1 MTMFVLHA
9 TWLPADHPASP
20 SAGLAIW
27 GETVAAPV
35 AARRGRR
42 PKVDRHPFAAGAD
55 ALSQAL
61 RSLPVDVPATAAVL
75 AVTMPSRNNRPL
87 PSPELLWDVEDV
99 DDAGA
104 ALAMWQ
110 VAGSLLSPEHA
121 LRWLIHL
128 PARDQLQP
136 GLTLGADVRFW
147 QLAARFALG
156 LLGRQRFVPGLLAAV
171 QPPDATGRG
180 RPGSYRA
187 VWQPWLDDLADRARL
202 IQLTRAMPP
211 VCRAVKLA
219 ESAASLPAPTA
230 LLTDFLLT
238 ITDTHVRRWA
248 APGRKPTTS
257 AGVRPE
263 LRWRNAL
270 LRADAALDDSERN
283 LAPLARQIQEW
294 LAQLQT
300 EAGAA
305 FRLCFRLEAPEDS
318 AVRREVRAWTVRYL
332 LQAVDDPSLL
342 VPAEQVWRARGKTL
356 RYLDRRFDQ
365 PQERMLAGLGKA
377 SRLCEPVEAS
387 LHAARPEA
395 AALTTDEA
403 YTFLRETALLLEES
417 GFGVLAPQWWGR
429 RGAANR
435 LGARLKLRPTRKQ
448 APTGGV
454 GGMTFE
460 RVVAVDWELALG
472 DETLTLEELERL
484 ARLKMPL
491 VQIRGQWAMLDPAQ
505 IEAAIKFWEAQQK
518 TPTELSLPEALRLL
532 LAQDEQVAGVN
543 VAGVSADGWLA
554 DLVEELRTSAGQMAV
569 LPQPP
574 AFHGQLRPYQQ
585 RGFSWLAFLR
595 RWGFGACLADD
606 MGLGKTAET
615 IAYLLEARST
625 SETANGRLNPTL
637 VICPTSVVGNWQ
649 REVQRFAPSLQV
661 MVHHGLERRRGEDF
675 TAAAQQ
681 HDVVVSSYA
690 LARRDAE
697 LLHSID
703 WSDVIL
709 DEAQNIKNP
718 SAKQTQTIRKLPAGF
733 RIALTGTPVENR
745 LDELWSIMHF
755 LNPGY
760 LGSQRDFQGR
770 FARPIEQAGDQE
782 AAQQLRSLTQPFIL
796 RRVKTDPTVIQDLP
810 DKLEM
815 TTFCTLT
822 AEQATLYQA
831 VVEDSL
837 KRVEESEGIE
847 RRGLVLSTLL
857 KLKQVCNHPAQF
869 LADGSAAVQPGVD
882 GPEHRSG
889 KLARLNEMLEEV
901 LAEGDRALIFT
912 QFAEMG
918 ELLKRQL
925 QEAFGQEVLFLHGG
939 TPLKKR
945 DEMVARFQSRRGPAL
960 FVLSLKAGGTGL
972 NLTAANYVF
981 HFDRWWNPAVENQA
995 TDRAFRIGQTR
1006 NVQVHK
1012 LVCAGTLEEAIDE
1025 LIERKKALAEAVVGT
1040 GEGWLTELSTED
1052 LRQLLTLRRGA
1063 IG

>member
-1 MTMFVLHA
+1 MFVLHA

-20 SAGLAIW
+20 GAGLVTW
-27 GETVAAPV
+27 GETAAASVP
-35 AARRGRR
+35 ARRGRR
-42 PKVDRHPFAAGAD
+42 PKVERHPFAAGAD
-55 ALSQAL
+55 ALNQVL
-61 RSLPVDVPATAAVL
+61 HSLPVDVTATAVTL
-75 AVTMPSRNNRPL
+75 AVALPSRNNRPL
-87 PSPELLWDVEDV
+87 PSPELLWEVEDAA
-99 DDAGA
+99 DGEA
-104 ALAMWQ
+104 ALAVWQ
-110 VAGSLLSPEHA
+110 VAGCVLSAEQT

-128 PARDQLQP
+128 PARDQLPP
-136 GLTLGADVRFW
+136 GLVLGADVRFW
-147 QLAARFALG
+147 RLAARFALS
-156 LLGRQRFVPGLLAAV
+156 LLARQRFVPGLLAAV
-171 QPPDATGRG
+171 PTTGAARQG
-180 RPGSYRA
+180 RPVAYRA
-187 VWQPWLDDLADRARL
+187 VWQPWLDDAADRARL
-202 IQLTRAMPP
+202 TQLVAAMPP

-219 ESAASLPAPTA
+219 ESAAALSAPTA
-230 LLTDFLLT
+230 LLTDFLRT
-238 ITDTHVRRWA
+238 ITDSHVRQWA

-257 AGVRPE
+257 AGMRPE

-270 LRADAALDDSERN
+270 LRADAALDDSEHTLRA
-283 LAPLARQIQEW
+283 LTKQIQEW

-305 FRLCFRLEAPEDS
+305 FRLCFRLEAPEAG
-318 AVRREVRAWTVRYL
+318 AVRREARAWTLRYL
-332 LQAVDDPSLL
+332 LQAVDDLSLL
-342 VPAEQVWRARGKTL
+342 VPAEQVWRARGQTL
-356 RYLDRRFDQ
+356 AYLDRRFDQ
-365 PQERMLAGLGKA
+365 PQEHLLAGLGKA
-377 SRLCEPVEAS
+377 SRLCAPVETS

-395 AALTTDEA
+395 AALTTEEA

-435 LGARLKLRPTRKQ
+435 VGARLKLRPTHKQ

-454 GGMTFE
+454 GGMSFE

-472 DETLTLEELERL
+472 DEPLTVEELERL

-491 VQIRGQWAMLDPAQ
+491 VQIRGQWAVLDPGQ

-532 LAQDEQVAGVN
+532 LAQDEQVAGVSL
-543 VAGVSADGWLA
+543 AGVSAEGWLV
-554 DLVEELRTSAGQMAV
+554 DLVEGLRTSAGQLAV

-574 AFHGQLRPYQQ
+574 AFQGQLRPYQQ

-606 MGLGKTAET
+606 MGLGKT
-615 IAYLLEARST
+615 IQIISYLLDARSAN
-625 SETANGRLNPTL
+625 ETANGRLNPTL
-637 VICPTSVVGNWQ
+637 VICPTSVVSNWQ
-649 REVQRFAPSLQV
+649 REIQRFAPPLRV

-675 TAAAQQ
+675 DAAARQ
-681 HDVVVSSYA
+681 HDVVISSYA

-697 LLHSID
+697 LLQGID

-770 FARPIEQAGDQE
+770 FARPIEQAGDEE

-810 DKLEM
+810 EKLEM
-815 TTFCTLT
+815 TTYCTLT

-837 KRVEESEGIE
+837 KRVAESEGIE
-847 RRGLVLSTLL
+847 RRGLVLATLL

-889 KLARLNEMLEEV
+889 KLARLNEMLEEA

-925 QEAFGQEVLFLHGG
+925 QEAIGQEVLFLHGG

-1012 LVCAGTLEEAIDE
+1012 LVCAGTLEEAIDD
-1025 LIERKKALAEAVVGT
+1025 LIERKKALAEAVVGA

-1052 LRQLLTLRRGA
+1052 LRHLLTLRKSA

>member
-1 MTMFVLHA
+1 
-9 TWLPADHPASP
+9 
-20 SAGLAIW
+20 LAVW
-27 GETVAAPV
+27 GETAAAP
-35 AARRGRR
+35 APARRGRK
-42 PKVDRHPFAAGAD
+42 PKVSRHPFAADAA

-61 RSLPVDVPATAAVL
+61 RSLPADAPATPVELTVAL
-75 AVTMPSRNNRPL
+75 PSSNSHPL
-87 PSPELLWDVEDV
+87 PSPELLREVEDTA
-99 DDAGA
+99 DAEP
-104 ALAMWQ
+104 ALAAWQ
-110 VAGSLLSPEHA
+110 VAGCLLPAEHA
-121 LRWLIHL
+121 LRWLVHL
-128 PARDQLQP
+128 PEREQLP
-136 GLTLGADVRFW
+136 PDLALGADVRFW
-147 QLAARFALG
+147 RLAARFALS
-156 LLGRQRFVPGLLAAV
+156 LLARQRFVPNLVAETHAAGK
-171 QPPDATGRG
+171 ARAGRQNAL
-180 RPGSYRA
+180 RA
-187 VWQPWLDDLADRARL
+187 VWQPWLDDPADRARL
-202 IQLTRAMPP
+202 AQLATAMPP
-211 VCRAVKLA
+211 ACRAVTLA
-219 ESAASLPAPTA
+219 EAASPPTPTA
-230 LLTDFLLT
+230 LLTSFLLT
-238 ITDTHVRRWA
+238 ISDAHVRQWA
-248 APGRKPTTS
+248 APARKPTTS
-257 AGVRPE
+257 SGVRPE

-270 LRADAALDDSERN
+270 LRADALLDDAERN
-283 LAPLARQIQEW
+283 LAPLATQLQEW

-300 EAGAA
+300 EAGA
-305 FRLCFRLEAPEDS
+305 FRLCFRLEAPEEA
-318 AVRREVRAWTVRYL
+318 AVRREARAWTLRYL
-332 LQAVDDPSLL
+332 LQAVPDLSLL

-356 RYLDRRFDQ
+356 RHLDHRFDQ

-377 SRLCEPVEAS
+377 SRLCAPIETS

-403 YTFLRETALLLEES
+403 YIFLRETALLLEES

-435 LGARLKLRPTRKQ
+435 LGARLKLRPTQKQ
-448 APTGGV
+448 APAGGI
-454 GGMTFE
+454 GGLSFE
-460 RVVAVDWELALG
+460 RIVTVDWDLALG
-472 DETLTLEELERL
+472 DETLTLKELERL
-484 ARLKMPL
+484 ARLKIPL
-491 VQIRGQWAMLDPAQ
+491 VQIRGQWAVLDPEQ

-518 TPTELSLPEALRLL
+518 TATELSLPEALRMLL
-532 LAQDEQVAGVN
+532 GQQEQIAGVS

-554 DLVEELRTSAGQMAV
+554 DLLEDLRTSTAQMAM
-569 LPQPP
+569 LPQP
-574 AFHGQLRPYQQ
+574 AALTGQLRPYQQ

-606 MGLGKTAET
+606 MGLGKTIVT
-615 IAYLLEARST
+615 IAYLLETRPADPSAARRT
-625 SETANGRLNPTL
+625 NPAL

-649 REVQRFAPSLQV
+649 REIGRFAPSLHA
-661 MVHHGLERRRGEDF
+661 MVHHGGERLRGEDF
-675 TAAAQQ
+675 AAAARQ
-681 HDVVVSSYA
+681 HDVVISSYA

-697 LLHSID
+697 LLLGID

-718 SAKQTQTIRKLPAGF
+718 AARQTQTIRKLPAGF

-745 LDELWSIMHF
+745 LSELWSIMHF

-760 LGSQRDFQGR
+760 LGSQADFQSR
-770 FARPIEQAGDQE
+770 FARPIEKAGDE
-782 AAQQLRSLTQPFIL
+782 EVAQQLRSLTQPFIL

-815 TTFCTLT
+815 TTYCTLT

-837 KRVEESEGIE
+837 QQVEASEGIE

-869 LADGSAAVQPGVD
+869 LADGSPATLAGAD
-882 GPEHRSG
+882 GTEHRSG
-889 KLARLNEMLEEV
+889 KLARLNEMLEEA
-901 LAEGDRALIFT
+901 LAEGDQALIFT

-918 ELLKRQL
+918 QLLKRQL
-925 QEAFGQEVLFLHGG
+925 QEALGQEVLFLHGG
-939 TPLKKR
+939 TPLQKR

-1012 LVCAGTLEEAIDE
+1012 FVCAGTLEEAIDD
-1025 LIERKKALAEAVVGT
+1025 LIERKKALAEAVVGA
-1040 GEGWLTELSTED
+1040 GEGWLTELSTDD
-1052 LRQLLTLRRGA
+1052 LRQLLALRKNA

>member
-1 MTMFVLHA
+1 MAGRL
-9 TWLPADHPASP
+9 LP
-20 SAGLAIW
+20 
-27 GETVAAPV
+27 
-35 AARRGRR
+35 
-42 PKVDRHPFAAGAD
+42 
-55 ALSQAL
+55 
-61 RSLPVDVPATAAVL
+61 
-75 AVTMPSRNNRPL
+75 
-87 PSPELLWDVEDV
+87 PER
-99 DDAGA
+99 
-104 ALAMWQ
+104 
-110 VAGSLLSPEHA
+110 A
-121 LRWLIHL
+121 LRWLAGL
-128 PARDQLQP
+128 PERDQLP
-136 GLTLGADVRFW
+136 PNLAMGPDLHFW
-147 QLAARFALG
+147 RLAARFQLS
-156 LLGRQRFVPGLLAAV
+156 LLARQRFVPTLLVNQSAGGN
-171 QPPDATGRG
+171 QGQDG
-180 RPGSYRA
+180 YRA
-187 VWQPWLDDLADRARL
+187 VWQPWLDDPADRARL
-202 IQLTRAMPP
+202 QQLSAAMPP
-211 VCRAVKLA
+211 VCRAVRLA
-219 ESAASLPAPTA
+219 DDSAATPGPASLLASFLHA
-230 LLTDFLLT
+230 VTDAC
-238 ITDTHVRRWA
+238 VRQWA
-248 APGRKPTTS
+248 APARKPTASST
-257 AGVRPE
+257 VRPE

-270 LRADAALDDSERN
+270 LRDEGVLADPGRDLPQ
-283 LAPLARQIQEW
+283 LAKQVGEW
-294 LAQLQT
+294 LAQLQA

-305 FRLCFRLEAPEDS
+305 FRLCFRLEAPDA
-318 AVRREVRAWTVRYL
+318 AVARRDARAWSLRYL
-332 LQAVDDPSLL
+332 LQAVDDLSLL

-356 RYLDRRFDQ
+356 RTLDRRFDQ

-377 SRLCEPVEAS
+377 SRLFAPIEQS

-403 YTFLRETALLLEES
+403 YTFLRETSLLLEES
-417 GFGVLAPQWWGR
+417 GFGVLVPQWWGR

-435 LGARLKLRPTRKQ
+435 LGARLKLRPTQKQ
-448 APTGGV
+448 APAGGI
-454 GGMTFE
+454 GGMSFARIVT
-460 RVVAVDWELALG
+460 VDWDLALG
-472 DETLTLEELERL
+472 DETLTLKELERL
-484 ARLKMPL
+484 AKLKLPL
-491 VQIRGQWAMLDPAQ
+491 VQIRGQWAVLDPQQ

-518 TPTELSLPEALRLL
+518 TATELSLPEALRMLL
-532 LAQDEQVAGVN
+532 GQQESIAGVG

-554 DLVEELRTSAGQMAV
+554 DLVEGLRTSTAQMTL

-574 AFHGQLRPYQQ
+574 AFDGQLRPYQQ

-606 MGLGKTAET
+606 MGLGKTAQT
-615 IAYLLEARST
+615 IAYLLDARPGD
-625 SETANGRLNPTL
+625 AVVARRLNPAL

-649 REVQRFAPSLQV
+649 REIGRFAPSLRV
-661 MVHHGLERRRGEDF
+661 MVHHGGERRRGEDF
-675 TAAAQQ
+675 AEAARQ
-681 HDVVVSSYA
+681 HDVVISSYA

-697 LLHSID
+697 LLLAID

-718 SAKQTQTIRKLPAGF
+718 SAKQTQTIRKLPAEF

-745 LDELWSIMHF
+745 LSELWSIMHF

-760 LGSQRDFQGR
+760 LGSQSDFQAR
-770 FARPIEQAGDQE
+770 FARPIEKAGDEQ

-796 RRVKTDPTVIQDLP
+796 RRLKTDPTVIQDLP

-815 TTFCTLT
+815 TTYCTLT

-837 KRVEESEGIE
+837 QQVEESEGIE

-869 LADGSAAVQPGVD
+869 LADGSPATLPSAD
-882 GPEHRSG
+882 GTEHRSG
-889 KLARLNEMLEEV
+889 KLARLNEMLEEA

-925 QEAFGQEVLFLHGG
+925 QAAFGQEVLFLHGG

-945 DEMVARFQSRRGPAL
+945 DEIVARFQSRRGPAL

-1012 LVCAGTLEEAIDE
+1012 LVCAGTLEEAIDD
-1025 LIERKKALAEAVVGT
+1025 LIERKKALAEAVVGA
-1040 GEGWLTELSTED
+1040 GEGWLTELSTAD
-1052 LRQLLTLRRGA
+1052 LRELLTLRKGA
-1063 IG
+1063 LG